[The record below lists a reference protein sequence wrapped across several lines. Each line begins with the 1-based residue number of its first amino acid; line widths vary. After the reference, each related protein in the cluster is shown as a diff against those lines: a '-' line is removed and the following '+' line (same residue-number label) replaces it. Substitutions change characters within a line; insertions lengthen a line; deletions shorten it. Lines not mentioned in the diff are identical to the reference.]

1 MGLFDNMLKEGESL
15 FKNEVALDFSFQPKL
30 LPYREKEQRQIAAD
44 IKPLFQK
51 LNGRNALIYGKP
63 GIGKTVAIKHVFKEL
78 EEQSEEVLSIYIN
91 CWQKNTSYKIVLDI
105 CDQIGYKFTQNK
117 KTEELWKIVQERL
130 NKTSVALALDE
141 VDKLEEYDFIYI
153 FLEDIY
159 RKSIFLISNYKEWF
173 INLDNRIK
181 SRLNAEILEFNPY
194 NYEETKGILEQRRD
208 FAFVSNIWDDDAFRL
223 VVEASFAV
231 KDIRTGLHLMR
242 ESGLLAEDASAK
254 KITLEEVKKAL
265 QKLDQLGVKDD
276 LKLDDETD
284 FILDIIKLNSGK
296 KIGDLYKLYQDNKGE
311 SSYKTFKRKID
322 KLEEGKF
329 ISTKKIPGG
338 VDGSTTMVT
347 YESVVRLSDFT

>member
-1 MGLFDNMLKEGESL
+1 MLKEGESL

-30 LPYREKEQRQIAAD
+30 LPYREKEQRHMASC
-44 IKPLFQK
+44 IKPLFQNM
-51 LNGRNALIYGKP
+51 NGRNMLIYGKP
-63 GIGKTVAIKHVFKEL
+63 GIGKTVALKHVFMEL
-78 EEQSEEVLSIYIN
+78 EEEVEEVLPLYIN
-91 CWQKNTSYKIVLDI
+91 CWQKNTSYKIVIDL

-141 VDKLEEYDFIYI
+141 VDKLEEFDIIYI
-153 FLEDIY
+153 LLEDIY
-159 RKSIFLISNYKEWF
+159 RKSMFLISNFKEWF

-181 SRLNAEILEFNPY
+181 SRLNAELLEFNPY
-194 NYEETKGILEQRRD
+194 SCEETKGILEQRKEY
-208 FAFVSNIWDDDAFRL
+208 AFVENVWNEDAFKL
-223 VVEASFAV
+223 IVDASFGV

-254 KITLEEVKKAL
+254 KITIEQVKNAVK
-265 QKLDQLGVKDD
+265 KLDQLGVKDD
-276 LKLDDETD
+276 LNLDDETD
-284 FILDIIKLNSGK
+284 FILELVKLNSGK
-296 KIGDLYKLYQDNKGE
+296 KIGDLFKIYQDNKGK

-338 VDGSTTMVT
+338 AEGSTTMVT
-347 YESVVRLSDFT
+347 YESVMRLSDFS